1 MTDWTEVYRPTTLSD
16 LRGND
21 KARDALHSW
30 ARSWDDHRE
39 AVVVYG
45 APGVGKTSAAHAL
58 ANDMGWDVME
68 LNASDSRT
76 KDRIQ
81 KVAGGAAM
89 NQSLAS
95 LGSGGGR
102 QLVILDEADNLHQ
115 HKDRGGARAM
125 TDLVKSAN
133 QPIVLIANDYYE
145 MSRGLRNACQD
156 IEFRD
161 VSARSILPALRDIC
175 RREGVEYEDEALDR
189 IAERNSGDLR
199 GGINDLQAVAEGRDR
214 LTVEDISTGSR
225 DRSVGIFEFLDGVL
239 KEESAEDALKLAWDA
254 EENPEDLLQ
263 WVEDKI
269 PMVHEG
275 AELADAYEFLSN
287 ADRWQGRVRA
297 TQNYS
302 YWRYISDNVSA
313 GVASVR
319 RSTRGGWTRY
329 GGYPYRSSRDATRD
343 HVAQQI
349 AEAEGV
355 SIATAR
361 REYLPFL
368 AAMIEYCKPRE
379 LAVAIAARYDLDDK
393 HLAYVSGSGKD
404 TNKVQGII
412 EDAERLREEAAVEH
426 SGGAFAPGESESS
439 ASADADDNAVEV
451 EIEDSEEDADADGQ
465 ATLFDAEGSEDD
477 PEAEAEATAEEDD
490 EDDAQ
495 SGLSEFM

>member
-1 MTDWTEVYRPTTLSD
+1 MDWTEKYRPTSLSD

-21 KARDALHSW
+21 KASENLHSW

-39 AVVVYG
+39 AVVCHG
-45 APGVGKTSAAHAL
+45 SPGVGKTSAAHAL

-76 KDRIQ
+76 HDQIQ

-95 LGSGGGR
+95 VAQAGGGR
-102 QLVILDEADNLHQ
+102 QLVILDEADNLHR

-133 QPIVLIANDYYE
+133 QPIVLIANDYYD
-145 MSRGLRNACQD
+145 MSRGLRHACQEV
-156 IEFRD
+156 EFRD

-175 RREGVEYEDEALDR
+175 RREGVEYEQGALER

-199 GGINDLQAVAEGRDR
+199 GAINDLQAVAEGRDR
-214 LTVEDISTGSR
+214 LTVDHISTGSR

-239 KEESAEDALKLAWDA
+239 KEEGAQDALQLAYDA

-263 WVEDKI
+263 WVEDKV
-269 PMVHEG
+269 PMVYEG

-302 YWRYISDNVSA
+302 YWRYISDNVAA

-349 AEAEGV
+349 AETEGV

-361 REYLPFL
+361 REYLPYL
-368 AAMIEYCKPRE
+368 ATMIEYCKPRE
-379 LAVAIAARYDLDDK
+379 LAVALTARYELGAE

-404 TNKVQGII
+404 TNKIQGIT
-412 EDAERLREEAAVEH
+412 EEAERLREEAAVKQ
-426 SGGAFAPGESESS
+426 SGAAFDPGESDLDE
-439 ASADADDNAVEV
+439 DAVEG
-451 EIEDSEEDADADGQ
+451 EIEDSGADDAGEDGDDGQ
-465 ATLFDAEGSEDD
+465 ATLFDADEGGTSGTERE
-477 PEAEAEATAEEDD
+477 PAAEEDD

-495 SGLSEFM
+495 SGLSDFT

>member
-1 MTDWTEVYRPTTLSD
+1 MTDWTETYRPTTLSD

-21 KARDALHSW
+21 KARESLHSW
-30 ARSWDDHRE
+30 ARSWGDHRE
-39 AVVVYG
+39 AAVIHG
-45 APGVGKTSAAHAL
+45 SPGVGKTSAAHAL

-76 KDRIQ
+76 RDQIE

-89 NQSLAS
+89 NRSLT
-95 LGSGGGR
+95 GTGR

-133 QPIVLIANDYYE
+133 QPIVLIANDYYD
-145 MSRGLRNACQD
+145 MSRGLRNACRE

-175 RREGVEYEDEALDR
+175 RREGVQYDDEALER

-199 GGINDLQAVAEGRDR
+199 GAINDLQAVAEGRDH
-214 LTVEDISTGSR
+214 LTVADISTGSR

-239 KEESAEDALKLAWDA
+239 KEEGAQEALQLAYDA

-263 WVEDKI
+263 WVEDKV
-269 PMVHEG
+269 PMVYEG
-275 AELADAYEFLSN
+275 QELADAYEFISN

-302 YWRYISDNVSA
+302 YWRYISDNVAA

-368 AAMIEYCKPRE
+368 ASMVEYCKPRE
-379 LAVAIAARYDLDDK
+379 LAVAIAARYELDAE

-404 TNKVQGII
+404 TNKVQEII
-412 EDAERLREEAAVEH
+412 EDAERLREEQAVEH
-426 SGGAFAPGESESS
+426 SGGAFAPGEREL
-439 ASADADDNAVEV
+439 DDDAVEV
-451 EIEDSEEDADADGQ
+451 EITDDGGEADADAEDDGQ
-465 ATLFDAEGSEDD
+465 ATLFDSDDGAADDDAVAANDAEDS
-477 PEAEAEATAEEDD
+477 EEDD
-490 EDDAQ
+490 QQ
-495 SGLSEFM
+495 SGLSDFM

>member
-1 MTDWTEVYRPTTLSD
+1 MTDWTERYRPTTLSD

-21 KARDALHSW
+21 KAREKLHSW

-45 APGVGKTSAAHAL
+45 SPGVGKTSAAHAL

-76 KDRIQ
+76 KDQIE

-89 NQSLAS
+89 NQSLT
-95 LGSGGGR
+95 GSGR

-133 QPIVLIANDYYE
+133 QPIVLIANDYYD
-145 MSRGLRNACQD
+145 MSRGLRSACRE

-175 RREGVEYEDEALDR
+175 RREGVQYDDDALER

-199 GGINDLQAVAEGRDR
+199 GAINDLQAVAEGRDR
-214 LTVEDISTGSR
+214 LTIEHISTGSR

-239 KEESAEDALKLAWDA
+239 KEEGAREALQLAYDA

-263 WVEDKI
+263 WVEDKV
-269 PMVHEG
+269 PMVYDG
-275 AELADAYEFLSN
+275 QELADAYEFLSN
-287 ADRWQGRVRA
+287 ADRWRGRVRA

-302 YWRYISDNVSA
+302 YWRYISDNVAA

-329 GGYPYRSSRDATRD
+329 GGAPYRSSRDATRD

-368 AAMIEYCKPRE
+368 AAMVAYCKPRE
-379 LAVAIAARYDLDDK
+379 LAVALTARYELDAE

-404 TNKVQGII
+404 TNKVQGIV

-426 SGGAFAPGESESS
+426 SGGAFAPGES
-439 ASADADDNAVEV
+439 DLDDDTVEV
-451 EIEDSEEDADADGQ
+451 EIANDDVDEGTTASDDGQ
-465 ATLFDAEGSEDD
+465 ATLFDADDGAADED
-477 PEAEAEATAEEDD
+477 ATATASEAEDD
-490 EDDAQ
+490 EDDQQ
-495 SGLSEFM
+495 SGLSDFM